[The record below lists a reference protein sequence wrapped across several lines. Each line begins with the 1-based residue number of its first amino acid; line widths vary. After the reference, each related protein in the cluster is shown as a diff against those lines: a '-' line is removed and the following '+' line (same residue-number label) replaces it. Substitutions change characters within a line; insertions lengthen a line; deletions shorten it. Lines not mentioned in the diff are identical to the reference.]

1 MPRVERVGLHPISEH
16 ALFDEIGGARNMV
29 ASSGSGRLQVLPLS
43 IPDVKSIVA
52 PRHADARGFVSE
64 TFNRRDL
71 AAAGIEFEGVQE
83 NQSFSQRKG
92 TVRGLHFQ
100 LPPFAQAKLV
110 RVVRGAIFD
119 VAVDLR
125 LGSPSY
131 GKWVG
136 VELSAEKWNQLYVPA
151 GFAHG
156 FMTLEPDTEAI
167 YKVDAPWSRDDE
179 RALRWNDP
187 AIGIAWPDI
196 GAGPILSDK
205 DAQAMAFGEFA
216 SPFAY
221 SAD

>member
-1 MPRVERVGLHPISEH
+1 MPIISGAARGISAKRIRPITS
-16 ALFDEIGGARNMV
+16 FI
-29 ASSGSGRLQVLPLS
+29 
-43 IPDVKSIVA
+43 
-52 PRHADARGFVSE
+52 RHAIPEVIEVIPERYGDHRGFLSE
-64 TFNRRDL
+64 VWRRDRF
-71 AAAGIEFEGVQE
+71 AGEGIANDWIQE
-83 NQSFSQRKG
+83 NHSRSASAG

-100 LPPFAQAKLV
+100 VPPHAQAKLV
-110 RVVRGAIFD
+110 RVPRGAIFD